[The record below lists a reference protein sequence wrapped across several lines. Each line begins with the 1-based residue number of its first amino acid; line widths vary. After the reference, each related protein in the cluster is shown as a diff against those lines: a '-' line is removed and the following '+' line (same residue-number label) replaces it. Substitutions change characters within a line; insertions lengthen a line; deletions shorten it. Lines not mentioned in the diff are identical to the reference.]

1 MKTPAVL
8 AGSLVVLVAAYT
20 GTAWY
25 VGMEAEKTIKIAVER
40 ANQRIDKT
48 LVPGTGS
55 AQASIAIEDY
65 KRGIFS
71 SQARYTLVLQDDDSR
86 TELALQD
93 HMQHGPFPWGL
104 VQQGN
109 FAPQLAYSRSQLV
122 DTEVVKR
129 WFDAARGAM
138 PLHADTRIGFGGQGM
153 TTWQFAPLEWAADDS
168 MLSFSG
174 GQMVVHLSND
184 FRDSRAQGS
193 FASLVMGGA
202 AQSGDTVALK
212 NIGLETHTRSASDEA
227 LQLNSRL
234 QIEQVALETES
245 SESLHLDQVSIV
257 IDSDQKG
264 ALLDAALQYDI
275 QGIKV
280 GEIDLGRLTLGGKLK
295 QFNFEAFSALMAEY
309 DAIAREHGAEDGE
322 DFDLRPEDE
331 TRLLA
336 HLVPL
341 LAASP
346 EVELA
351 PVSWSNEEGKTALSL
366 NMVFQ
371 PLPENDPQAQQQA
384 LEEAL
389 RALHFEL
396 SLSRP
401 MLLQVV
407 ARAAGGGEDGR
418 QFEMFAALI
427 YDSYIAQL
435 QQQGLM
441 RVDGDNALLAVD
453 YKDGVLTVNGEEKSI
468 EELMILLAELG
479 I

>member
-1 MKTPAVL
+1 
-8 AGSLVVLVAAYT
+8 
-20 GTAWY
+20 
-25 VGMEAEKTIKIAVER
+25 
-40 ANQRIDKT
+40 
-48 LVPGTGS
+48 
-55 AQASIAIEDY
+55 
-65 KRGIFS
+65 
-71 SQARYTLVLQDDDSR
+71 
-86 TELALQD
+86 
-93 HMQHGPFPWGL
+93 
-104 VQQGN
+104 
-109 FAPQLAYSRSQLV
+109 
-122 DTEVVKR
+122 
-129 WFDAARGAM
+129 
-138 PLHADTRIGFGGQGM
+138 
-153 TTWQFAPLEWAADDS
+153 
-168 MLSFSG
+168 
-174 GQMVVHLSND
+174 
-184 FRDSRAQGS
+184 
-193 FASLVMGGA
+193 
-202 AQSGDTVALK
+202 
-212 NIGLETHTRSASDEA
+212 SASDEA

-234 QIEQVALETES
+234 QIEQVALDTES

-401 MLLQVV
+401 MLL
-407 ARAAGGGEDGR
+407 
-418 QFEMFAALI
+418 
-427 YDSYIAQL
+427 
-435 QQQGLM
+435 
-441 RVDGDNALLAVD
+441 
-453 YKDGVLTVNGEEKSI
+453 
-468 EELMILLAELG
+468 
-479 I
+479 